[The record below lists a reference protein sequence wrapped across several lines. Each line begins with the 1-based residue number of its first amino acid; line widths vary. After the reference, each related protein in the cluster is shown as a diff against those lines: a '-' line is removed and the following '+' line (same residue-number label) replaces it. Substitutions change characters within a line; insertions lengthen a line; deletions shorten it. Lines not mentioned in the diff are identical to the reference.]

1 MALAMVARNAY
12 VATARCLVAPAF
24 RVYGPATHVW
34 NQLQSGRS
42 VHEIAQLLQVQ
53 FPDYRVSAQDVSA
66 FLADLQLAGLCPTP
80 QWGSGRQRYRL
91 AVRQLRRHNHSWWS
105 PWTLRI
111 RLLDPSRPL
120 ASLGGVARVCFH
132 PLTVAT
138 VLLASLF
145 ALIHA
150 LGSIDIGNID
160 WTQLRH
166 PSLWLGAMISL
177 AITKSLHEMG
187 HALAC
192 RRFSVECH
200 EMGVLW
206 LFFLPCL
213 YCDVSDSWRLSSRWQ
228 RMAIAL
234 AGIYIELMVALVA
247 YVAWCLAAPGSFQSI
262 MLLTAISASIGTV
275 MINGNPLLRY
285 DGYFVLS
292 DCLGWPNLWQD
303 ASQAFRSLLAWC
315 WGLSIRTGFST
326 MRFVALVAFSFA
338 SLLYRALLT
347 VSLAWAALAVVP
359 TRESPLLGSLLMA
372 ALIIPWLLTA
382 IVSSQAIASGEPQSP
397 PVRWLKRALTIG
409 LMMGVVYSFVA
420 IPFETRL
427 ACRAMC
433 RQPAEPVFAPSSG
446 QVVAITADGSTVDR
460 NTLLVE
466 IRDFKKEQLLRK
478 LSLEVV
484 ALQATVLRLREQE
497 ATDSAIAQTLPAVQ
511 AVLDGKQEQLQLART
526 ELERM
531 QIRSSIAGTWCCRIA
546 PANTDHS
553 GPTGESEFSENARAF
568 NEQLAMGSA
577 VELGQLLG
585 RVHSS
590 APLIVEAVLPE
601 ADLDLLDFSRPVHL
615 RLDYSP
621 AKDLLAEIVEV
632 QPPERK
638 RVDAEAKLTD
648 QHSTSDRAGARKA
661 WASSHLIVRMQL
673 KEPTEILL
681 PVNAGTALVPT
692 RPMSAGQRCW
702 RWIQT
707 TFRLP

>member
-1 MALAMVARNAY
+1 MLGTVDPHRIFDHAVCRAGGFQLCVASVSSTIDRIACLGSPGGRAYARVAIARQFADGRPDHPLATDGHRLLTSHSQWRTSIAAGALAEEG
-12 VATARCLVAPAF
+12 L
-24 RVYGPATHVW
+24 
-34 NQLQSGRS
+34 
-42 VHEIAQLLQVQ
+42 
-53 FPDYRVSAQDVSA
+53 DYR
-66 FLADLQLAGLCPTP
+66 
-80 QWGSGRQRYRL
+80 
-91 AVRQLRRHNHSWWS
+91 
-105 PWTLRI
+105 
-111 RLLDPSRPL
+111 
-120 ASLGGVARVCFH
+120 
-132 PLTVAT
+132 
-138 VLLASLF
+138 
-145 ALIHA
+145 
-150 LGSIDIGNID
+150 
-160 WTQLRH
+160 
-166 PSLWLGAMISL
+166 
-177 AITKSLHEMG
+177 
-187 HALAC
+187 
-192 RRFSVECH
+192 
-200 EMGVLW
+200 
-206 LFFLPCL
+206 
-213 YCDVSDSWRLSSRWQ
+213 
-228 RMAIAL
+228 
-234 AGIYIELMVALVA
+234 
-247 YVAWCLAAPGSFQSI
+247 
-262 MLLTAISASIGTV
+262 
-275 MINGNPLLRY
+275 
-285 DGYFVLS
+285 
-292 DCLGWPNLWQD
+292 
-303 ASQAFRSLLAWC
+303 
-315 WGLSIRTGFST
+315 
-326 MRFVALVAFSFA
+326 
-338 SLLYRALLT
+338 
-347 VSLAWAALAVVP
+347 
-359 TRESPLLGSLLMA
+359 
-372 ALIIPWLLTA
+372 
-382 IVSSQAIASGEPQSP
+382 
-397 PVRWLKRALTIG
+397 

-553 GPTGESEFSENARAF
+553 GPTGESEFSEKARAF

-638 RVDAEAKLTD
+638 RVDADAKLTD
-648 QHSTSDRAGARKA
+648 QHTTSDRRGARKA
-661 WASSHLIVRMQL
+661 WASSHLIVRMQQL
-673 KEPTEILL
+673 KEPTDILL
-681 PVNAGTALVPT
+681 PVNAGTALMPT